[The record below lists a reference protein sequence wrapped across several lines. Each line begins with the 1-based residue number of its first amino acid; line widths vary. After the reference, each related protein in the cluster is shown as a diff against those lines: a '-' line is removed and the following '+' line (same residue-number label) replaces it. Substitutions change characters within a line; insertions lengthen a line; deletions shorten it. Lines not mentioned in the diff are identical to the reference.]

1 MRTFLLPVRIT
12 KTKKCREG
20 FYLLV
25 NGERIHFKNKAGAL
39 AGLDA
44 ILQLQRF
51 QIVSVRE
58 LAAGKK
64 AKAKTSPLPS

>member
-1 MRTFLLPVRIT
+1 MRLWKIPVRIT
-12 KTKKCREG
+12 HTSRCREG

-25 NGERIHFKNKAGAL
+25 NGSRIHFRTKADAVAAL
-39 AGLDA
+39 EA

-58 LAAGKK
+58 LAARKK
-64 AKAKTSPLPS
+64 ARVPSLPPA

>member
-12 KTKKCREG
+12 RTKKCREG

-25 NGERIHFKNKAGAL
+25 NGERIHFKKKADAV
-39 AGLDA
+39 AGLEA
-44 ILQLQRF
+44 VLQLQQF

-58 LAAGKK
+58 LADGKK
-64 AKAKTSPLPS
+64 AKPKN